1 MTTLRIILVELTS
14 AFTLSQLWTF
24 LDSCHPENL
33 GYVVV
38 LGNVSPGIRLAGYEE
53 MVWRLE
59 RYGEIMYAEVRV
71 EKEGYN
77 CAEIMG
83 VIASMWVERAV

>member
-1 MTTLRIILVELTS
+1 MTS
-14 AFTLSQLWTF
+14 ALTLAQLWTF

-33 GYVVV
+33 AHVVV
-38 LGNVSPGIRLAGYEE
+38 LGNVGPGIRLASYEE

-83 VIASMWVERAV
+83 VIASMEVGRAV